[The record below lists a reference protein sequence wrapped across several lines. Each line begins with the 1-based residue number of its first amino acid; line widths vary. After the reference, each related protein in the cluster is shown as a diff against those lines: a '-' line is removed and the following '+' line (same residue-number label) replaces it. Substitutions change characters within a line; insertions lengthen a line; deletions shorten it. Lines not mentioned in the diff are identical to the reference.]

1 MKFGLNLVLGN
12 FCLSLMWIIIYY
24 RMPIGTR
31 ELYEQMIDFKII
43 SYPFKV
49 FIDNFHIVYI
59 NYGSSGVSN
68 TSVQSSQ
75 IGTDCTTGQ
84 KVTSW
89 LNLIFC
95 NEFATIISFLRLS
108 RRVSYRYESE
118 YFG

>member
-1 MKFGLNLVLGN
+1 MV
-12 FCLSLMWIIIYY
+12 
-24 RMPIGTR
+24 P
-31 ELYEQMIDFKII
+31 
-43 SYPFKV
+43 
-49 FIDNFHIVYI
+49 
-59 NYGSSGVSN
+59 SGVSN

-108 RRVSYRYESE
+108 RRVSYRYESV
-118 YFG
+118 YFGIIILVLGFIVFKKLRSKWSWCSWDKMM